1 MQRVQ
6 VQSLLSLSGSGTTRY
21 ACSVKAMR
29 RLFGFDARPQTRIWR
44 DGGRL
49 GHRRKDLLKYDVDA
63 SYPTPK
69 RWCMIRFP
77 VSKPP
82 KGLRPAS
89 GQAADTLG
97 SPDHAAAV
105 VTTSTTLLQSVDAVR
120 PAAGRVKCCGSGWG
134 TLLKCPLLCK
144 RSRSSM
150 HCSHC
155 YLSSHPW
162 VQPVVRLV
170 SLSRARVIRGD
181 ADTSLEQM
189 CSLPRQIAFPRD
201 GCCWSS

>member
-1 MQRVQ
+1 
-6 VQSLLSLSGSGTTRY
+6 
-21 ACSVKAMR
+21 MR

-162 VQPVVRLV
+162 VQPVTRGAYTRATADCLARTRLLGFTLSPRGESELASARLAGELVRPP
-170 SLSRARVIRGD
+170 
-181 ADTSLEQM
+181 
-189 CSLPRQIAFPRD
+189 LP
-201 GCCWSS
+201 